1 MKIKITKLILPTSLE
16 NSIANEVFYVGKTKS
31 LLFKNPSDLGE
42 DIWAQGIVFAGIKLI
57 KDQKV
62 LDKKLSRKLLKNMDK
77 LTVQQMRVTSQ
88 QDVIVSTLGSLAV
101 AKKCSD
107 SISEFFNYVRKQS

>member
-1 MKIKITKLILPTSLE
+1 MKIKITKLVLPTSLE
-16 NSIANEVFYVGKTKS
+16 NLIGSEVFYVGKTKC

-42 DIWAQGIVFAGIKLI
+42 DIWAQGIVFAGINLK

-77 LTVQQMRVTSQ
+77 LNVQQMRVTSQ
-88 QDVIVSTLGSLAV
+88 QDVIVSTLGSLAS
-101 AKKCSD
+101 AKKSSD